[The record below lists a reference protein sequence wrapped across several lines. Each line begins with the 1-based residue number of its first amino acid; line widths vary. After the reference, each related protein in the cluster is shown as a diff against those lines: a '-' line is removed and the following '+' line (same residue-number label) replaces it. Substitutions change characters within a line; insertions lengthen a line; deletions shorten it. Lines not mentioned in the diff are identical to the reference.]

1 MISRRNLFQAAP
13 VAAAGALALS
23 ACGGSSSG
31 GGGEGGSGD
40 GGAFTWMALL
50 HTPST
55 PEASGPVQSG
65 LTEAIGQ
72 EFEIQWVPDASKEE
86 KMNAALASGS
96 VADITSIT
104 NLTNSSI
111 RSGVTSG
118 LFWDVEPFLGEFEN
132 LKSIDPKVIEAARLD
147 GVLYG
152 VPFQKPL
159 ARYGVL
165 VRQDWLDALGLEV
178 PHTIEELGEVAK
190 AFAAGDPTGTGAS
203 VTGFIDR
210 EESFKV
216 GFRALAGYFGAGE
229 TFQLDEASGTI
240 IPACTSDAWKEAME
254 WYQGVYA
261 AGGVNQE
268 FITTQKQNQ
277 QQAIAQDKGG
287 IVVTGLFEAKNYV
300 ALANSIN
307 PDSGVEW
314 TLINDITY
322 ADVPRRIISDTGGG
336 MGGLFSISTQ
346 SVQSEDDVRRV
357 LAFADGLMN
366 QDAHNLMTNGIEGT
380 HYEIDG
386 DGAVNI
392 TDQALWEQE
401 VQPYSSSRLAEN
413 AFIYQ
418 SSDPYVNL
426 ANEMM
431 DENAQYAITNPVQSL
446 NSETFNTQWAT
457 IEQGLN
463 DAYNK
468 FMMGQA
474 SMSDYETAIESARS
488 QGLDDIISEY
498 TEAYGQFNA

>member
-1 MISRRNLFQAAP
+1 MISRRNLLQSAP

-31 GGGEGGSGD
+31 SGGEGSAD
-40 GGAFTWMALL
+40 SPLTWMALL
-50 HTPST
+50 HTPTT
-55 PEASGPVQSG
+55 PEPSGPVQTR
-65 LTEAIGQ
+65 LTESLGQ
-72 EFEIQWVPDASKEE
+72 KFEIQWVPDASKEE

-96 VADITSIT
+96 VADVTSIS
-104 NLTNSSI
+104 NLSNSSI

-132 LKSIDPKVIEAARLD
+132 LKNIDPKIIEAARLD
-147 GVLYG
+147 GTLYG
-152 VPFQKPL
+152 VPFQKIL

-178 PHTIEELGEVAK
+178 PHTIEDLGEVAK
-190 AFAAGDPTGTGAS
+190 AFAAGDPTGTGAT

-216 GFRALAGYFGAGE
+216 GFRSLAGYFGAGE
-229 TFQLDEASGTI
+229 TFQLDEAAGKI

-300 ALANSIN
+300 ALANDIN

-314 TLINDITY
+314 TLINDLTY
-322 ADVPRRIISDTGGG
+322 GDVPRRIISDTGGG

-346 SVQSEDDVRRV
+346 SVKTEDDLRRV
-357 LAFADGLMN
+357 LAFADGLMTEEV
-366 QDAHNLMTNGIEGT
+366 HNLMTNGVEGV
-380 HYEIDG
+380 HYEIDA
-386 DGAVNI
+386 DGAVN
-392 TDQALWEQE
+392 TLDQALWEQE

-413 AFIYQ
+413 AFTYK

-431 DENAQYAITNPVQSL
+431 AESAEYAITNPVQSM
-446 NSETFNTQWAT
+446 NSETFNTEWAT

-468 FMMGQA
+468 FMMGA
-474 SMSDYETAIESARS
+474 ATMGDYEAAIESARG

-498 TEAYGQFNA
+498 TEAYEQFNG

>member
-1 MISRRNLFQAAP
+1 MITRRNLLQAAP
-13 VAAAGALALS
+13 VATAGALALS
-23 ACGGSSSG
+23 ACGGGS
-31 GGGEGGSGD
+31 GGEGGSG
-40 GGAFTWMALL
+40 GSLSWMALL
-50 HTPST
+50 HTPTT
-55 PEASGPVQSG
+55 PDASGPVHSG
-65 LTEAIGQ
+65 LAEETGQ
-72 EFEIQWVPDASKEE
+72 QFEIQWVPDASKEE

-132 LKSIDPKVIEAARLD
+132 LKGIDPKTIESARLD

-165 VRQDWLDALGLEV
+165 VRQDWLDELGLDV
-178 PHTIEELGEVAK
+178 PHTIEDLGEVAK
-190 AFAAGDPTGTGAS
+190 AFAEGDPTGTGQS

-216 GFRALAGYFGAGE
+216 GFRSLAGYFGAGE
-229 TFQLDEASGTI
+229 TFQLDEAAGKI
-240 IPACTSDAWKEAME
+240 IPACTSEAWMEAME
-254 WYQGVYA
+254 WYQEVYA

-287 IVVTGLFEAKNYV
+287 IVVTGLFEAKNYA
-300 ALANSIN
+300 ALADSIN

-322 ADVPRRIISDTGGG
+322 ADVPRRIVSDTGGG

-346 SVQSEDDVRRV
+346 SVKSEDEVREV
-357 LAFADGLMN
+357 LAFADALMTEEV
-366 QDAHNLMTNGIEGT
+366 HNLMTNGIEGT

-386 DGAVNI
+386 DGAVEI
-392 TDQALWEQE
+392 IDEALWEQE

-413 AFIYQ
+413 AFTYK
-418 SSDPYVNL
+418 SSNEYVNL

-431 DENAQYAITNPVQSL
+431 EENSEYAITNPVQSL
-446 NSETFNTQWAT
+446 NSETFNSQWAT

-463 DAYNK
+463 DVYNK

-474 SMSDYETAIESARS
+474 TMGDYEAAIESARG

-498 TEAYGQFNA
+498 TEAYEEFNA

>member
-1 MISRRNLFQAAP
+1 MITRRNLLQAAP

-23 ACGGSSSG
+23 ACGGSG
-31 GGGEGGSGD
+31 GGSGEGGSG
-40 GGAFTWMALL
+40 GSLSWMALL
-50 HTPST
+50 HTPTT
-55 PEASGPVQSG
+55 PDASGPVHSG
-65 LTEAIGQ
+65 LAEETGQ
-72 EFEIQWVPDASKEE
+72 DFEIQWVPDASKEE

-132 LKSIDPKVIEAARLD
+132 LKGIDPKTIESARLD

-165 VRQDWLDALGLEV
+165 VRQDWLDELGLDV
-178 PHTIEELGEVAK
+178 PHTIEDLGEVAK
-190 AFAAGDPTGTGAS
+190 AFAEGDPTGTGQS

-216 GFRALAGYFGAGE
+216 GFRSLAGYFGAGE
-229 TFQLDEASGTI
+229 TFQRDEAAGKI
-240 IPACTSDAWKEAME
+240 IPACTSEAWMEAME
-254 WYQGVYA
+254 WYQEVYA

-287 IVVTGLFEAKNYV
+287 IVVTGLFEAKNYA
-300 ALANSIN
+300 ALADSIN

-322 ADVPRRIISDTGGG
+322 ADVPRRIVSDTGGG

-346 SVQSEDDVRRV
+346 SVKSEDEVREV
-357 LAFADGLMN
+357 LAFADALMTEEV
-366 QDAHNLMTNGIEGT
+366 HNLMTNGIEGT
-380 HYEIDG
+380 HYEVDG

-392 TDQALWEQE
+392 IDEALWEQE

-413 AFIYQ
+413 AFTYK
-418 SSDPYVNL
+418 SSNEYVNL

-431 DENAQYAITNPVQSL
+431 EENSEYAITNPVQSL
-446 NSETFNTQWAT
+446 NSETFNSQWAT

-463 DAYNK
+463 DVYNK

-474 SMSDYETAIESARS
+474 TMGDYEAAIESARG

-498 TEAYGQFNA
+498 TEAYEEFNA

>member
-1 MISRRNLFQAAP
+1 MISRRNLLQSAP

-23 ACGGSSSG
+23 ACGGTSG
-31 GGGEGGSGD
+31 GSGGGEGGADSPLS
-40 GGAFTWMALL
+40 WMALL
-50 HTPST
+50 HTPTT

-65 LTEAIGQ
+65 LTEALGQ

-96 VADITSIT
+96 VSDITSIS

-132 LKSIDPKVIEAARLD
+132 LKNIDPKIIEAARLD

-152 VPFQKPL
+152 VPFQKIL

-216 GFRALAGYFGAGE
+216 GFRSLAGYFGAGE
-229 TFQLDEASGTI
+229 TFQLDEAAGKI
-240 IPACTSDAWKEAME
+240 IPACISDPWKEAME

-300 ALANSIN
+300 ALAESIN
-307 PDSGVEW
+307 PDTKVKW
-314 TLINDITY
+314 TLINDITHG
-322 ADVPRRIISDTGGG
+322 DVPRRIISDTGGG

-346 SVQSEDDVRRV
+346 SVKTEDDVRRV

-366 QDAHNLMTNGIEGT
+366 EEAHNLMTNGVEGV
-380 HYEIDG
+380 HYEIDA
-386 DGAVNI
+386 DGAVNTI
-392 TDQALWEQE
+392 DQALWEQE

-413 AFIYQ
+413 AFTYK
-418 SSDPYVNL
+418 SSNPYVNL

-431 DENAQYAITNPVQSL
+431 AESSEYAVTNPVQSM

-463 DAYNK
+463 DTYNK
-468 FMMGQA
+468 FMMGA
-474 SMSDYETAIESARS
+474 ATMADYEAAIESARG
-488 QGLDDIISEY
+488 QGLDDIIAEY
-498 TEAYGQFNA
+498 TEAYEQFNG

>member
-1 MISRRNLFQAAP
+1 MISRRNLLHSAP

-23 ACGGSSSG
+23 ACGGTS
-31 GGGEGGSGD
+31 GGSGD
-40 GGAFTWMALL
+40 GEGGADSPLSWMALL
-50 HTPST
+50 HTPTT

-65 LTEAIGQ
+65 LTEALGQ

-96 VADITSIT
+96 VSDITSIT

-132 LKSIDPKVIEAARLD
+132 LKNIDPKIIEAARLD

-152 VPFQKPL
+152 VPFQKIL

-216 GFRALAGYFGAGE
+216 GFRSLAGYFGAGE
-229 TFQLDEASGTI
+229 TFQLDEAAGKI
-240 IPACTSDAWKEAME
+240 IPACISDPWKEAME

-300 ALANSIN
+300 ALAESIN
-307 PDSGVEW
+307 PDTKVKW
-314 TLINDITY
+314 TLINDITHG
-322 ADVPRRIISDTGGG
+322 DVPRRIISDTGGG

-346 SVQSEDDVRRV
+346 SVKTEDDVRRV

-366 QDAHNLMTNGIEGT
+366 EEAHNLMTNGVEGV
-380 HYEIDG
+380 HYEIDA
-386 DGAVNI
+386 DGAVNTI
-392 TDQALWEQE
+392 DQALWEQE

-413 AFIYQ
+413 AFTYK
-418 SSDPYVNL
+418 SSNPYVNL

-431 DENAQYAITNPVQSL
+431 AESSEYAVTNPVQSM

-463 DAYNK
+463 DTYNK
-468 FMMGQA
+468 FMMGA
-474 SMSDYETAIESARS
+474 ATMADYEAAIESARG
-488 QGLDDIISEY
+488 QGLDDIIAEY
-498 TEAYGQFNA
+498 TEAYEQFNG

>member
-1 MISRRNLFQAAP
+1 MITRRNLLQAAP

-23 ACGGSSSG
+23 ACGGSG
-31 GGGEGGSGD
+31 GGSGEGGSG
-40 GGAFTWMALL
+40 GSLSWMALL
-50 HTPST
+50 HTPTT
-55 PEASGPVQSG
+55 PDAAGPVHSG
-65 LTEAIGQ
+65 LAEETGQ
-72 EFEIQWVPDASKEE
+72 DFEIQWVPDASKEE

-132 LKSIDPKVIEAARLD
+132 LKGIDPKTIESARLD

-165 VRQDWLDALGLEV
+165 VRQDWLDELGLDV
-178 PHTIEELGEVAK
+178 PHTIEDLGEVAK
-190 AFAAGDPTGTGAS
+190 AFAEGDPTGTGQS

-216 GFRALAGYFGAGE
+216 GFRSLAGYFGAGE
-229 TFQLDEASGTI
+229 TFQLDEAAGKI
-240 IPACTSDAWKEAME
+240 IPACTSEAWMEAME
-254 WYQGVYA
+254 WYQEVYA

-287 IVVTGLFEAKNYV
+287 IVVTGLFEAKNYA
-300 ALANSIN
+300 ALADSIN

-322 ADVPRRIISDTGGG
+322 ADVPRRIVSDTGGG

-346 SVQSEDDVRRV
+346 SVKSEDEVREV
-357 LAFADGLMN
+357 LAFADALMTEEV
-366 QDAHNLMTNGIEGT
+366 HNLMTNGIEGT
-380 HYEIDG
+380 HYEVDG

-392 TDQALWEQE
+392 IDEALWEQE

-413 AFIYQ
+413 AFTYK
-418 SSDPYVNL
+418 SSNEYVNL

-431 DENAQYAITNPVQSL
+431 EENSEYAITNPVQSL
-446 NSETFNTQWAT
+446 NSETFNSQWAT

-463 DAYNK
+463 DVYNK

-474 SMSDYETAIESARS
+474 TMGDYEAAIESARG

-498 TEAYGQFNA
+498 TEAYEEFNA

>member
-1 MISRRNLFQAAP
+1 MINRRTLLSSAP
-13 VAAAGALALS
+13 AAAAGALALS
-23 ACGGSSSG
+23 ACGGSGDSG
-31 GGGEGGSGD
+31 GDEGGSG
-40 GGAFTWMALL
+40 GALSWMAML
-50 HTPST
+50 HTPTT
-55 PEASGPVQSG
+55 PDASGPVQSD
-65 LTEAIGQ
+65 LTEQTGQ

-96 VADITSIT
+96 VADITSVT
-104 NLTNSSI
+104 NLDNSSI

-118 LFWDVEPFLGEFEN
+118 LFWDVEPFLEEFDN
-132 LKSIDPKVIEAARLD
+132 LRGIDPKIIEAARLD

-165 VRQDWLDALGLEV
+165 IRQDWLDALGLDV
-178 PHTIEELGEVAK
+178 PHTIEDLGEVAK
-190 AFAAGDPTGTGAS
+190 AFAEGDPTGTGES

-216 GFRALAGYFGAGE
+216 GFRSLAGYFGAGE
-229 TFQLDEASGTI
+229 TFQLDEAAGKI
-240 IPACTSDAWKEAME
+240 IPAFISDAWKEAME
-254 WYQGVYA
+254 WYQDIYA

-268 FITTQKQNQ
+268 FITTQKENQ

-287 IVVTGLFEAKNYV
+287 IVVTGLFEAKNYA
-300 ALANSIN
+300 ALADSIN

-322 ADVPRRIISDTGGG
+322 ADVPRRIVSDTGGG

-346 SVQSEDDVRRV
+346 SVKSEDEVREV
-357 LAFADGLMN
+357 LAFADALMTEEV
-366 QDAHNLMTNGIEGT
+366 HNLMTNGIEGT

-386 DGAVNI
+386 DGAVEI
-392 TDQALWEQE
+392 IDEALWEQE
-401 VQPYSSSRLAEN
+401 IQPYSSSRLAEN
-413 AFIYQ
+413 AFTYK
-418 SSDPYVNL
+418 SSNPYVNL

-431 DENAQYAITNPVQSL
+431 EENAEYAVTNPVQSL
-446 NSETFNTQWAT
+446 NSETFNSQWAT

-463 DAYNK
+463 DVYNK

-474 SMSDYETAIESARS
+474 TMDDYEAAIENARG

-498 TEAYGQFNA
+498 TEAYEEFNA